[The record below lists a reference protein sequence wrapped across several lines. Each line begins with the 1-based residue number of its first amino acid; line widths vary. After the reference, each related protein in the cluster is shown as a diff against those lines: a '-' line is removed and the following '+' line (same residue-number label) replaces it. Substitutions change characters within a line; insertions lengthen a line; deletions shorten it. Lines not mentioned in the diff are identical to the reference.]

1 MSGIWKLAYFYEN
14 KIGRTLRPEQLYRG
28 EEIIY
33 RNENIKFE
41 DDNKNIQRGTN
52 TYFTNFRILSISD
65 STIFDIPYMFI
76 EHIEIKKPF
85 VLNLHG
91 SQYINVTLPKYCNL
105 GLRCPLY
112 LMENFPKEQ
121 VMNTQITYPKNIE
134 IKFKKE
140 SGDINKA
147 FNQLQKAMNLK
158 AYNNSYL
165 PKEENKIEEV
175 NGVYNSNIT
184 SGIGMG
190 RIKNIMNQKIEK
202 DSRLISSSF
211 SGIENLR
218 KNAESMIELAKEIRV
233 KLGNQNSELNGILSK
248 IGFVDPVT
256 KEVSGSDFYLNLG
269 EQINEFFCQY
279 FSSNPNIKVLTLIDA
294 YCIYNR
300 ARGANTIS
308 PKDMT
313 QALKY
318 FEKNNYQ
325 IMVKNF
331 NNEMIVLHTKEYSNK
346 NILAMVNDYMSKSG
360 HNYIEMNDMKKI
372 INVDNVLLEKI
383 LIEDMLINGDLLIDE
398 DDLEVRYY
406 LNNILNYV
414 I

>member
-14 KIGRTLRPEQLYRG
+14 KIGRTLRQEQLYRG

-33 RNENIKFE
+33 KNENIKFE

-76 EHIEIKKPF
+76 ENIEIKKPF

>member
-76 EHIEIKKPF
+76 ENIEIKKPF

-121 VMNTQITYPKNIE
+121 IMNTQITYPKNIE

>member
-76 EHIEIKKPF
+76 ENIEIKKPF

>member
-76 EHIEIKKPF
+76 ENIEIKKPF

-202 DSRLISSSF
+202 DSQLISSSF

-300 ARGANTIS
+300 ARGSNTIS

-406 LNNILNYV
+406 LNNILNYS

>member
-41 DDNKNIQRGTN
+41 DENKNIQRGTN
-52 TYFTNFRILSISD
+52 TYFTNFRILSLSD

-202 DSRLISSSF
+202 DSKLISSSF

>member
-14 KIGRTLRPEQLYRG
+14 KIGRTLRQEQLYRG

-76 EHIEIKKPF
+76 ENIEIKKPF

-202 DSRLISSSF
+202 DSQLISSSF

-300 ARGANTIS
+300 ARGSNTIS

-406 LNNILNYV
+406 LNNILNYS

>member
-41 DDNKNIQRGTN
+41 DENKNIQRGTN

-76 EHIEIKKPF
+76 ENIEIKKPF

-121 VMNTQITYPKNIE
+121 VMNTQITYAKNIE

>member
-76 EHIEIKKPF
+76 ENIEIKKPF

-165 PKEENKIEEV
+165 PKEENEIEEV

>member
-52 TYFTNFRILSISD
+52 TYFTNFRILSLSD

-202 DSRLISSSF
+202 DSKLISSSF

>member
-41 DDNKNIQRGTN
+41 DENKNIQRGTN

>member
-76 EHIEIKKPF
+76 ENIEIKKPF

-202 DSRLISSSF
+202 DSKLISSSF

>member
-1 MSGIWKLAYFYEN
+1 MSGIWKLAYFYDN

-76 EHIEIKKPF
+76 ENIEIKKPF

>member
-76 EHIEIKKPF
+76 ENIEIKKPF

-121 VMNTQITYPKNIE
+121 VMNTQITYAKNIE

>member
-41 DDNKNIQRGTN
+41 DENKNIQRGTN

-76 EHIEIKKPF
+76 ENIEIKKPF

>member
-41 DDNKNIQRGTN
+41 DENKNIQRGTN
-52 TYFTNFRILSISD
+52 TYFTNFRILSLSD

-202 DSRLISSSF
+202 DSKLISSSF

-331 NNEMIVLHTKEYSNK
+331 NNEMIVLHSKEYSNK

>member
-202 DSRLISSSF
+202 DSKLISSSF

>member
-41 DDNKNIQRGTN
+41 DENKNIQRGTN
-52 TYFTNFRILSISD
+52 TYFTNFRILSLSD

-202 DSRLISSSF
+202 DSKLISSSF

-318 FEKNNYQ
+318 FENNNHQ
-325 IMVKNF
+325 VLVKNF
-331 NNEMIVLHTKEYSNK
+331 NNEMIVLHTKEYSSD
-346 NILAMVNDYMSKSG
+346 NILVLITNFMKKNG
-360 HNYIEMNDMKKI
+360 QNYIDMNDMSKI
-372 INVDNVLLEKI
+372 LNVENVLLEKI
-383 LIEDMLINGDLLIDE
+383 LIEDLLFNGKLLIDE

-406 LNNILNYV
+406 LNNILSYN

>member
-76 EHIEIKKPF
+76 ENIEIKKPF

-147 FNQLQKAMNLK
+147 FNQLQKSMNLK

>member
-1 MSGIWKLAYFYEN
+1 
-14 KIGRTLRPEQLYRG
+14 
-28 EEIIY
+28 
-33 RNENIKFE
+33 
-41 DDNKNIQRGTN
+41 
-52 TYFTNFRILSISD
+52 
-65 STIFDIPYMFI
+65 
-76 EHIEIKKPF
+76 
-85 VLNLHG
+85 
-91 SQYINVTLPKYCNL
+91 
-105 GLRCPLY
+105 
-112 LMENFPKEQ
+112 
-121 VMNTQITYPKNIE
+121 
-134 IKFKKE
+134 
-140 SGDINKA
+140 
-147 FNQLQKAMNLK
+147 
-158 AYNNSYL
+158 
-165 PKEENKIEEV
+165 
-175 NGVYNSNIT
+175 
-184 SGIGMG
+184 
-190 RIKNIMNQKIEK
+190 
-202 DSRLISSSF
+202 
-211 SGIENLR
+211 
-218 KNAESMIELAKEIRV
+218 MIELAKEIRV

>member
-41 DDNKNIQRGTN
+41 DENKNIQRGTN
-52 TYFTNFRILSISD
+52 TYFTNFRILSLSD

-175 NGVYNSNIT
+175 KNGKNKKYNESKNRKRFSINFL
-184 SGIGMG
+184 IIFRNRKFKKKR
-190 RIKNIMNQKIEK
+190 RI
-202 DSRLISSSF
+202 
-211 SGIENLR
+211 
-218 KNAESMIELAKEIRV
+218 
-233 KLGNQNSELNGILSK
+233 
-248 IGFVDPVT
+248 
-256 KEVSGSDFYLNLG
+256 
-269 EQINEFFCQY
+269 
-279 FSSNPNIKVLTLIDA
+279 
-294 YCIYNR
+294 
-300 ARGANTIS
+300 
-308 PKDMT
+308 
-313 QALKY
+313 
-318 FEKNNYQ
+318 
-325 IMVKNF
+325 
-331 NNEMIVLHTKEYSNK
+331 
-346 NILAMVNDYMSKSG
+346 ND
-360 HNYIEMNDMKKI
+360 
-372 INVDNVLLEKI
+372 
-383 LIEDMLINGDLLIDE
+383 
-398 DDLEVRYY
+398 
-406 LNNILNYV
+406 
-414 I
+414 

>member
-41 DDNKNIQRGTN
+41 DENKNIQRGTN
-52 TYFTNFRILSISD
+52 TYFTNFRILSLSD

-202 DSRLISSSF
+202 DSKLISSSF

-256 KEVSGSDFYLNLG
+256 KEASGSDFYLNLG